1 MSAISNIPMDAT
13 PALNP
18 RSLGQAFKAER
29 MALGLSQQAVA
40 KSAGFRR
47 QTIVDLEA
55 GRNVSMHTLF
65 AAVAALGK
73 GLSIVDA
80 RLDLDRIHLLLD
92 KPDADDTHEG

>member
-1 MSAISNIPMDAT
+1 MRIFGCSADFGRITDIPMDAT

-47 QTIVDLEA
+47 QTIVDL
-55 GRNVSMHTLF
+55 R
-65 AAVAALGK
+65 
-73 GLSIVDA
+73 
-80 RLDLDRIHLLLD
+80 R
-92 KPDADDTHEG
+92 

>member
-1 MSAISNIPMDAT
+1 MAAT

-18 RSLGQAFKAER
+18 RMLGKAFRAER

-40 KSAGFRR
+40 ASAGARR

-55 GRNVSMHTLF
+55 GRNVSVRTLF
-65 AAVAALGK
+65 AALAALGK
-73 GLSIVDA
+73 GLSIVDT

-92 KPDADDTHEG
+92 DPDADAAHED